1 MTLVNQ
7 LHYNGAMPTI
17 KRFSNCAIEIYNR
30 EHGRPHF
37 HVIFSDG
44 DRCAIDIETLEVLA
58 GEVKRPARLRE
69 ALRWASANRTVLM
82 EYWRKENR

>member
-1 MTLVNQ
+1 MC
-7 LHYNGAMPTI
+7 AMPTI
-17 KRFSNCAIEIYNR
+17 KRFGNCAIEMYHR

-44 DRCAIDIETLEVLA
+44 ERCAIDIETLEVLA

-69 ALRWASANRTVLM
+69 ALLWASANRAVLM
-82 EYWRKENR
+82 GYWRKENR